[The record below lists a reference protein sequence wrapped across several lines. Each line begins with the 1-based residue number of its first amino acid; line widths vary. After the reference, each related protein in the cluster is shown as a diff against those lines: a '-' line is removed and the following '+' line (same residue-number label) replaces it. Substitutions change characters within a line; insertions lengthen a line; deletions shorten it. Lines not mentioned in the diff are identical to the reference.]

1 MVLLVSQSRSS
12 NASQSVT
19 LEVINVQF
27 EINNHFKFQFLSYWF
42 FSNTSV
48 SDQLVTFL
56 QLGWNLM
63 LAWLHKV
70 QHWCLNV
77 SGMCLRN
84 SHGDYFFR
92 LKHISWRSMDP
103 HQHLKQKVQLCW
115 MLLFGSDIWI
125 CCNHIVG
132 CLANDSTNFTE
143 LGSILLY
150 QSQNVVVYFIN
161 SFIYS
166 RKVLSNPLSEQK
178 WCIF

>member
-63 LAWLHKV
+63 LAWFLVCVWETVMETIFSAKTYI
-70 QHWCLNV
+70 LEIYG
-77 SGMCLRN
+77 SPPALEAEGTA
-84 SHGDYFFR
+84 
-92 LKHISWRSMDP
+92 
-103 HQHLKQKVQLCW
+103 
-115 MLLFGSDIWI
+115 LLDAIIWI
-125 CCNHIVG
+125 RHMNLLQPHCWLLSQWQYKFHWTWIHFALSISKRCGLFHQLLHI
-132 CLANDSTNFTE
+132 L
-143 LGSILLY
+143 
-150 QSQNVVVYFIN
+150 
-161 SFIYS
+161 
-166 RKVLSNPLSEQK
+166 QK
-178 WCIF
+178 SVI

>member
-103 HQHLKQKVQLCW
+103 HQHLKQKVQLFW
-115 MLLFGSDIWI
+115 MLLFWI
-125 CCNHIVG
+125 RHMNLLQPHCWLLSQWQYKFHWTWIHFALSISKRCGLFHQLLHI
-132 CLANDSTNFTE
+132 L
-143 LGSILLY
+143 
-150 QSQNVVVYFIN
+150 
-161 SFIYS
+161 
-166 RKVLSNPLSEQK
+166 QK
-178 WCIF
+178 SVI